1 MGTPFEDLRATDP
14 ASVNAFIKA
23 YLPGFVGMEFL
34 SLEPERVR
42 ARLPI
47 RQELMAPNQFLHAA
61 SLVALLDTCCGF
73 GTVVNLP
80 EGASGFTTMEL
91 KSNFLG
97 TLRQGEVHC
106 EAVPVH
112 IGRNTQ
118 LWDATASDPETG
130 RKLALFRCTQ
140 MILYP
145 K

>member
-1 MGTPFEDLRATDP
+1 MPTPFDNLRITDA
-14 ASVNAFIKA
+14 ASVNAFIQE

-47 RQELMAPNQFLHAA
+47 RRELMAPNQFLHAA

-73 GTVVNLP
+73 GAVANLP
-80 EGASGFTTMEL
+80 EDALGFTTVEL

-112 IGRNTQ
+112 LGRNTQ
-118 LWDATASDPETG
+118 LWDATASDPDTG

-145 K
+145 R